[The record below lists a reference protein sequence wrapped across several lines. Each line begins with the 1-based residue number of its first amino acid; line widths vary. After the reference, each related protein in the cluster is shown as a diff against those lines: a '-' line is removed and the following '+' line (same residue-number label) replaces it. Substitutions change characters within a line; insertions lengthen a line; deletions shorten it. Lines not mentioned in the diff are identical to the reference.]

1 MQLQIEMFLSWKVC
15 SAAELFRGGWR
26 CDRGRVASHLDFAPA
41 HPPVHLKRLV
51 VIGLRIVD
59 NNLKF
64 EISASSH
71 QGESWYARS
80 IASMLVAT
88 WFLSVWHILCW
99 LVSSALF
106 DCSNNYLI
114 TPESIQILQFF
125 QISKFA
131 TSTFHCDLGSRHSQS
146 PIQSISQFSR
156 ANVLI
161 LLLPTAGETAGLFSA
176 GT

>member
-1 MQLQIEMFLSWKVC
+1 
-15 SAAELFRGGWR
+15 
-26 CDRGRVASHLDFAPA
+26 
-41 HPPVHLKRLV
+41 
-51 VIGLRIVD
+51 
-59 NNLKF
+59 
-64 EISASSH
+64 
-71 QGESWYARS
+71 
-80 IASMLVAT
+80 MLVRSRQCWWQRGSCQCGT
-88 WFLSVWHILCW
+88 SCFW